1 MKKLFLFFLVF
12 ALSALSLTAFS
23 QNPFPSIDLDCNYS
37 SGGYGTSTGRPR
49 TPVNPPLVYQ
59 DDHIILF
66 DAVDFCDIVQIVS
79 PNTKEVLYEAVVSEF
94 ATEVMLP
101 LCLQG
106 EYEIRFC
113 RDTYYYSGVIVLN

>member
-1 MKKLFLFFLVF
+1 MNKLFLSIFVF

-59 DDHIILF
+59 DDLYSLYLDTNFNMQKMPVLAWLII
-66 DAVDFCDIVQIVS
+66 DFSMNSTKYQ
-79 PNTKEVLYEAVVSEF
+79 NTEK
-94 ATEVMLP
+94 
-101 LCLQG
+101 
-106 EYEIRFC
+106 
-113 RDTYYYSGVIVLN
+113 